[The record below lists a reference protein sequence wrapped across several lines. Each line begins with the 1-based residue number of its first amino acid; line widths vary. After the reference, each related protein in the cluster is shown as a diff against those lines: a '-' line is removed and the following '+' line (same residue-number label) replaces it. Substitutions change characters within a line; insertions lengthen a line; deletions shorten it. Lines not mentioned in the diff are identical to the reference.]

1 MLIWLSALCIFA
13 GSAITF
19 IAALGVLRLP
29 DFFMRMHAATKA
41 GVVGPSLLLMGAGF
55 HHPSWESWIKIAL
68 AILFLFMTTP
78 IAAHLLGKAGFL
90 SGVKLWEGTSRN
102 DLRYVLPTSPFLE
115 TDTTATH
122 EATTADM
129 VPTSPE
135 DVMKAIIDS
144 YTGSDKMDAKP

>member
-1 MLIWLSALCIFA
+1 MLMWLSVFFVLF
-13 GSAITF
+13 GSIITF

-55 HHPSWESWIKIAL
+55 YEPSWGTWIKIAV

-90 SGVKLWEGTSRN
+90 GGVGLWKGTSRN
-102 DLRYVLPTSPFLE
+102 DLGDMLPTSVFVE
-115 TDTTATH
+115 TDAPIEGETPA
-122 EATTADM
+122 ADTM
-129 VPTSPE
+129 
-135 DVMKAIIDS
+135 
-144 YTGSDKMDAKP
+144 TGSPTMLRRR